1 MGKKWEII
9 SSVTPSPLIN
19 SNYKPEYLDPH
30 SLSTLKK
37 YMKTLKKKSPKK
49 GSNNKPNINDMD
61 NDGILKKI
69 KCNKKVCD
77 IADFLEMW
85 TEFEVKNKRKDKPYN
100 AVSHNCQQFALHL
113 FKYLVGTHYPEKV
126 QSASKQTQSPA
137 DIKAYKKE
145 SKNKPNNKK
154 IYKQNDKQNVKPNDK
169 PNDKQNE

>member
-1 MGKKWEII
+1 MYYIQNEQGRQRKKWRIV

-19 SNYKPEYLDPH
+19 NNYKPDYLDPH
-30 SLSTLKK
+30 ELSTLKK
-37 YMKTLKKKSPKK
+37 YMKSLKKKSQNKNKK
-49 GSNNKPNINDMD
+49 NGNNNSNDEI
-61 NDGILKKI
+61 ILKKI

-126 QSASKQTQSPA
+126 QSAMS
-137 DIKAYKKE
+137 
-145 SKNKPNNKK
+145 
-154 IYKQNDKQNVKPNDK
+154 
-169 PNDKQNE
+169 

>member
-1 MGKKWEII
+1 MGQNKNKKNGNN
-9 SSVTPSPLIN
+9 N
-19 SNYKPEYLDPH
+19 SNDE
-30 SLSTLKK
+30 
-37 YMKTLKKKSPKK
+37 
-49 GSNNKPNINDMD
+49 I
-61 NDGILKKI
+61 ILKKI

-77 IADFLEMW
+77 IADFFEMW

-154 IYKQNDKQNVKPNDK
+154 IYKQNDKQNDKQNVKPNDK
-169 PNDKQNE
+169 PNDKQNEKPNDNQDQDDEKTQ